1 MSSDLFMASKELLM
15 AEKLLERRESCAKS
29 DVLRP
34 IVRKNGDFS
43 QRGRKA
49 SIQRQFSDA
58 FASWSIGRMR
68 SIISNKDS
76 TVSARSISMRVFRK
90 FGIPLKSGV
99 AAK

>member
-15 AEKLLERRESCAKS
+15 AEKLLERRGGCGKS
-29 DVLRP
+29 DVLR
-34 IVRKNGDFS
+34 RLFEKKGHFRS
-43 QRGRKA
+43 LGGK
-49 SIQRQFSDA
+49 RQFSDA

>member
-1 MSSDLFMASKELLM
+1 MSSDLFMASIELLM
-15 AEKLLERRESCAKS
+15 AEKLLERREGCGRS

-34 IVRKNGDFS
+34 IVRKNGTS
-43 QRGRKA
+43 HSVGGK
-49 SIQRQFSDA
+49 RQFSDA

>member
-15 AEKLLERRESCAKS
+15 AEKLLERREGCGRS

-34 IVRKNGDFS
+34 IVRKNGTS
-43 QRGRKA
+43 HSVGGK
-49 SIQRQFSDA
+49 RQFSDA
-58 FASWSIGRMR
+58 FVSCNIGRMR

>member
-15 AEKLLERRESCAKS
+15 AENCWREERPAVDPTFC
-29 DVLRP
+29 
-34 IVRKNGDFS
+34 
-43 QRGRKA
+43 GRLFEKMGNFR
-49 SIQRQFSDA
+49 SVGGKRQFSDA